1 MGIHI
6 IIYILRFSG
15 RHEISQFFCFSVAFG
30 NPPKVTDVVQDVI
43 MSSGVF
49 WQYPYYLPEHGLCK
63 FINR

>member
-1 MGIHI
+1 MKF
-6 IIYILRFSG
+6 LN
-15 RHEISQFFCFSVAFG
+15 FFCFSVAFG
-30 NPPKVTDVVQDVI
+30 NPPKVTDVVQDIV